1 MKHNFPPWKHHR
13 RKFGSHKWRKHM
25 HDRRFRRGYM
35 FFWLA
40 FVFGFMMLLV
50 IGAITVISTF
60 IGLILGGRNPS
71 LGVVSVV
78 CCLSFLFPMVGW
90 LVAARAFRSVA
101 QPLSDLI
108 DAAQAVAEGNLS
120 VRVPETA
127 PGNFGELS
135 QTFNRMIAEIER
147 IDEQRRNLTADV
159 AHELRTPLHI
169 IQGNLE
175 GILDG
180 VYDPTPDHINSIL
193 DDTRLLSRLIE
204 DLRTL
209 AMAESGQLPLECE
222 SVSVQD
228 LLTDALTSFSGHA
241 DTHKICLEIA
251 EDNNGKNLTIHADL
265 RRLNQILGNLIMN
278 AIRHTPPNGKITL
291 AAYPTQ
297 QGVQL
302 KITDTGHG
310 ISPEDLPHIFDRF
323 WRGDKS
329 RTHKEGVGGGLGLA
343 ITQQLVQLHGGTIT
357 VSSELEAGTTFTL
370 NL

>member
-1 MKHNFPPWKHHR
+1 MTILIV
-13 RKFGSHKWRKHM
+13 G
-25 HDRRFRRGYM
+25 G
-35 FFWLA
+35 
-40 FVFGFMMLLV
+40 
-50 IGAITVISTF
+50 ITVISTL
-60 IGLILGGRNPS
+60 IGLIVGGQNPS
-71 LGVVSVV
+71 LGAVSVA
-78 CCLSFLFPMVGW
+78 CCFSFLFP
-90 LVAARAFRSVA
+90 LFALSFAARAFRGVA

-180 VYDPTPDHINSIL
+180 VYEPTPDHINSIL

-241 DTHKICLEIA
+241 EAHSVRLCIA
-251 EDNNGKNLTIHADL
+251 DDADGKNLSIHADL
-265 RRLNQILGNLIMN
+265 RRLNQIVGNLIMN
-278 AIRHTPPNGKITL
+278 AIRHTPPDGKIIL
-291 AAYPTQ
+291 AAYQTQ

-310 ISPEDLPHIFDRF
+310 IAPEDLPHIFDRF

-357 VSSELEAGTTFTL
+357 VSSELGAGTTFTL
-370 NL
+370 NFSASDQNLKLSIGSYV